1 MLNGTK
7 TALSIVMIFA
17 AAPAAMA
24 GGSANDEE
32 RGGFVIEGSTVGV
45 NPVYHPEL
53 MLIDRDG
60 HVRTTAM
67 TVDSKVLKMMHSHGH
82 LMGRSLMLW
91 RDDKG
96 IHVCSSCGA

>member
-1 MLNGTK
+1 
-7 TALSIVMIFA
+7 
-17 AAPAAMA
+17 
-24 GGSANDEE
+24 
-32 RGGFVIEGSTVGV
+32 
-45 NPVYHPEL
+45 